1 MELNK
6 TNKRKGNKMSKKDI
20 IIWGYKSKYQTENNK
35 PRITKF
41 KLSKVISDLNFI
53 TNDDENFPFKYYINK
68 KQMLLENNLTIDN
81 IQKRDILSSTQKGNK

>member
-1 MELNK
+1 
-6 TNKRKGNKMSKKDI
+6 MSKKDI
-20 IIWGYKSKYQTENNK
+20 IIWGYESKYQTENNK

-81 IQKRDILSSTQKGNK
+81 IQKRDILSSTQKGNKWK

>member
-1 MELNK
+1 
-6 TNKRKGNKMSKKDI
+6 MSKKDI

-41 KLSKVISDLNFI
+41 KLSKVISYLNFI

-81 IQKRDILSSTQKGNK
+81 IQKRDILSSTQKGNKWK

>member
-1 MELNK
+1 
-6 TNKRKGNKMSKKDI
+6 MSKKDI

>member
-1 MELNK
+1 
-6 TNKRKGNKMSKKDI
+6 MSKKDI

-81 IQKRDILSSTQKGNK
+81 IQKRDILSSTQKGNKWK